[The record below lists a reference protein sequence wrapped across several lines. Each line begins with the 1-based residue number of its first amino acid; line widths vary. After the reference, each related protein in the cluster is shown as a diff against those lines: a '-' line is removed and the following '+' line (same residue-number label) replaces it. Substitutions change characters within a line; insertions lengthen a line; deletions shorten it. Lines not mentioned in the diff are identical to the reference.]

1 MSTGV
6 TSDMP
11 VLNASAFGDP
21 YCAQCGTELRDD
33 QEWCLECG
41 AARTL
46 LHRPPDWRIPVAI
59 AGTIILLVVAGFAIA
74 LINLSKR
81 TNAATAAPS
90 EAATTVAP
98 TAPAPAAAPAAGQ
111 TAARQ
116 SAPAAPT
123 ATQPIGSWPVG
134 LSGWTVV
141 LFTSHAKASAD
152 ARAAGLV
159 AGGLRVGELN
169 SSQHPNLKPGYWVVF
184 AGRYPRGTEAAAAAA
199 RLRSRGHPGAR
210 ARQVARPGGL

>member
-1 MSTGV
+1 VSTGV
-6 TSDMP
+6 TSEMP

-46 LHRPPDWRIPVAI
+46 IHRPPDWRIPVAI

-81 TNAATAAPS
+81 TNAATAAAPA
-90 EAATTVAP
+90 AATTVAP
-98 TAPAPAAAPAAGQ
+98 TATAPAPAAGQ
-111 TAARQ
+111 
-116 SAPAAPT
+116 SPPAAPT
-123 ATQPIGSWPVG
+123 ATKPIGSWPVG

-152 ARAAGLV
+152 AKAAGLV

-184 AGRYPRGTEAAAAAA
+184 AGRYPRGSEAAAAAA
-199 RLRSRGHPGAR
+199 RLRTGGHPGAR

>member
-6 TSDMP
+6 TSEMP
-11 VLNASAFGDP
+11 VLSASAFGDP
-21 YCAQCGTELRDD
+21 YCAHCGTELHDD

-46 LHRPPDWRIPVAI
+46 IHRPPDWRIPVAI
-59 AGTIILLVVAGFAIA
+59 AATILLLVLAGFAIA
-74 LINLSKR
+74 LTNLSKR
-81 TNAATAAPS
+81 TNAATASAP
-90 EAATTVAP
+90 AAAQTATPAP
-98 TAPAPAAAPAAGQ
+98 TAPAPAAGQ
-111 TAARQ
+111 TAPATT
-116 SAPAAPT
+116 APK
-123 ATQPIGSWPVG
+123 PIGSWPVG

-152 ARAAGLV
+152 ARAAGLI

-169 SSQHPNLKPGYWVVF
+169 SSQHPNLSPGYWVVF
-184 AGRYPRGTEAAAAAA
+184 AGRYPHGTEAAAAAA
-199 RLRSRGHPGAR
+199 RLRNSGHPTAR

>member
-6 TSDMP
+6 TSEMP
-11 VLNASAFGDP
+11 VLSASAFGDP
-21 YCAQCGTELRDD
+21 YCAHCGTELDDD

-46 LHRPPDWRIPVAI
+46 IHRPPDWRIPVAI
-59 AGTIILLVVAGFAIA
+59 AATILLLVLAGFAIA
-74 LINLSKR
+74 LTNLSKR
-81 TNAATAAPS
+81 TNAATASAP
-90 EAATTVAP
+90 AAAQTATPAP
-98 TAPAPAAAPAAGQ
+98 TAPAPAAGQ
-111 TAARQ
+111 TAPATT
-116 SAPAAPT
+116 APK
-123 ATQPIGSWPVG
+123 PIGSWPVG

-152 ARAAGLV
+152 ARAAGLI

-169 SSQHPNLKPGYWVVF
+169 SSQHPNLSPGYWVVF
-184 AGRYPRGTEAAAAAA
+184 AGRYPHGTEAAAAAA
-199 RLRSRGHPGAR
+199 RLRNSGHPTAR